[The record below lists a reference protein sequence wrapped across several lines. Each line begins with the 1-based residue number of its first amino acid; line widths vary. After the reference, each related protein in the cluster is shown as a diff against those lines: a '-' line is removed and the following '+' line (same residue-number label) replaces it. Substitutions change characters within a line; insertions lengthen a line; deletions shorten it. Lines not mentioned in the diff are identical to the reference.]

1 MSSNKRRNTETYN
14 NSNSKRRKLNPDNE
28 NYNISNFRRK
38 LDPNNILEIKKR
50 QENYYNNNNSK
61 DYDNYIEINH
71 CKEAIQMA
79 VDIALKKTGGKTNK
93 TNKNKKTNKINK
105 RRKTNKKR
113 KHNK

>member
-79 VDIALKKTGGKTNK
+79 VDIALKKTGGKTKNKK
-93 TNKNKKTNKINK
+93 TNKNKKTKK
-105 RRKTNKKR
+105 RRKTQKK
-113 KHNK
+113 KT